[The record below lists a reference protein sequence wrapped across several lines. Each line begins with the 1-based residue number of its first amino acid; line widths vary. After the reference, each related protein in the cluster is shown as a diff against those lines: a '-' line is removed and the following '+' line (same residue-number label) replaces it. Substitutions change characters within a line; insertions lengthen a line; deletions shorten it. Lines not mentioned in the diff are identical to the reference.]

1 MKKTYLTIISEGE
14 EKKQITLS
22 FDMKFSKINY
32 LNDKF
37 GLTIRNFEAYNKHML
52 EILYSTLDKEFKKE
66 YDINKFEELLDNDEV
81 TIEELDR
88 IIEDLLI
95 IAYPK
100 KYKEELKKLNKNNES
115 NDDLD
120 ENIEKKQ

>member
-52 EILYSTLDKEFKKE
+52 EILYSTLDNEFKKE

-100 KYKEELKKLNKNNES
+100 KYKEELKKLNKNNGS